1 MDGACLR
8 TCGHEKPR
16 RNVGAKNL
24 TLRDSPPPSGR
35 DDARQALSEL
45 RRIVDAARHRIR
57 RKLIRVRHKRRR
69 HESHIR
75 DPQRL
80 RCERSDN
87 LMANALAA
95 IATAR
100 SLVLRNRLPMLC
112 LGRFAVAAAVS
123 KKIEAISR
131 RHEQGDD
138 DNE

>member
-1 MDGACLR
+1 MGCVRGRADTKTPTKCRG
-8 TCGHEKPR
+8 EKPDAAR
-16 RNVGAKNL
+16 FAA
-24 TLRDSPPPSGR
+24 PSGR
-35 DDARQALSEL
+35 GDARQALSEL

-57 RKLIRVRHKRRR
+57 RKFIRVRHKRRR